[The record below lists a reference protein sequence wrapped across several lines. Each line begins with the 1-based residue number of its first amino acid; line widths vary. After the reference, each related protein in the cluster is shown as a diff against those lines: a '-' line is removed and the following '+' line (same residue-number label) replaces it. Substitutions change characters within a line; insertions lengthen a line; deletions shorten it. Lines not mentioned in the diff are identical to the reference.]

1 MRSYG
6 RAEELDAVL
15 PFDRLAELLIDDDV
29 ATLTRLAGEGMGT
42 LDCLKAVDLA
52 FRLLL
57 TGPEALTLPMETTEH
72 QAV

>member
-42 LDCLKAVDLA
+42 LDCLKAVA